1 MSGVI
6 RVVWIPVVVSYI
18 EITCHNYGI
27 VQVDDVLIKEMES
40 ILIAIG
46 INVDDEV
53 CALVSV
59 EG

>member
-1 MSGVI
+1 MNGVMGI
-6 RVVWIPVVVSYI
+6 VWIPVIVSYI
-18 EITCHNYGI
+18 KITCHDHSI
-27 VQVDDVLIKEMES
+27 VQVDDILIKEMES

-53 CALVSV
+53 CGLVSV